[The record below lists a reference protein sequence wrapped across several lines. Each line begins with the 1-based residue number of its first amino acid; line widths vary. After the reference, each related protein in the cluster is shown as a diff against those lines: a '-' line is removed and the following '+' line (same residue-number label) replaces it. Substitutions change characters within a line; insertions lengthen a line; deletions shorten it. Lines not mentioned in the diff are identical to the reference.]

1 MRLRIQVPLETSSDM
16 PTSDEPLPNLLFEY
30 RGADLVLRSHDSHH
44 FRIPKSYIVNSS
56 PVLEELISRAFDS
69 PNDAHSGAVLPVVQL
84 PESGAILHNLLTFV
98 FPVTPLL
105 PSATEKVMELLSVA
119 QKYQMASVLAHIRLS
134 TTQHSPPS
142 NRMEPALHTYS
153 LAHKYGVH
161 QEALQAA
168 QTMLKYPVTLEDLE
182 DQLDTMQGTSLYE
195 LWKYYENARAI
206 LASDLTELRTST
218 NDVSSALGGL
228 RCSVSGSSQIPRW
241 LDDYIKSVG
250 DAPHLF
256 DFVEFNMALAR
267 HMRDGYGC
275 SCASIS
281 NQTIRNVWDA
291 LASVVHGSFEK
302 VCEVK
307 VDELF
312 TTLMS
317 CKAGSALSH
326 AQGSE
331 DSQAQVNL
339 TISPSE
345 PLDISLLD
353 ANLVIRSADLGK
365 FRVHKSILAIVS
377 PFFKDLFSLPQP
389 SDSELADGLPVVQL
403 SEDTE
408 LLNSLVSML
417 YPVRRVI
424 PDSYEKVLNLL
435 AACQKYDMVQ
445 VQSFIRAEVNRG
457 IFPAPVGT
465 ELFRAYAIAGGK
477 GLIPEMEKAARL
489 TLDHPM
495 TFETLGEALRLFDG
509 CALRDLARFRRCC
522 RDNLVMCLKSFLEI
536 QGTGASGIGYGSGCP
551 CGSSSSLWELNWLRQ
566 VISRYKDSKKQLFT
580 DPLPTSS
587 NIRGE
592 YLKAIPSYANSMQCS
607 YCGHVRVGTHNPP
620 FGAELE
626 SKLAQAL
633 DKVHTFL
640 RFQST

>member
-1 MRLRIQVPLETSSDM
+1 
-16 PTSDEPLPNLLFEY
+16 
-30 RGADLVLRSHDSHH
+30 
-44 FRIPKSYIVNSS
+44 
-56 PVLEELISRAFDS
+56 
-69 PNDAHSGAVLPVVQL
+69 
-84 PESGAILHNLLTFV
+84 
-98 FPVTPLL
+98 
-105 PSATEKVMELLSVA
+105 
-119 QKYQMASVLAHIRLS
+119 
-134 TTQHSPPS
+134 
-142 NRMEPALHTYS
+142 
-153 LAHKYGVH
+153 
-161 QEALQAA
+161 
-168 QTMLKYPVTLEDLE
+168 
-182 DQLDTMQGTSLYE
+182 
-195 LWKYYENARAI
+195 
-206 LASDLTELRTST
+206 
-218 NDVSSALGGL
+218 
-228 RCSVSGSSQIPRW
+228 
-241 LDDYIKSVG
+241 
-250 DAPHLF
+250 
-256 DFVEFNMALAR
+256 
-267 HMRDGYGC
+267 
-275 SCASIS
+275 
-281 NQTIRNVWDA
+281 
-291 LASVVHGSFEK
+291 
-302 VCEVK
+302 
-307 VDELF
+307 
-312 TTLMS
+312 MS

-326 AQGSE
+326 AQGRE
-331 DSQAQVNL
+331 DSQAQVNS

-345 PLDISLLD
+345 PLDISLPD

-445 VQSFIRAEVNRG
+445 VQSFIRAEINRG

-465 ELFRAYAIAGGK
+465 EVFRAYAIAGGK

-536 QGTGASGIGYGSGCP
+536 QVPGASGIGYGVGCP

-592 YLKAIPSYANSMQCS
+592 YLKAIPSYPNSMQCS
-607 YCGHVRVGTHNPP
+607 YCGHVRVGIHNPP

-626 SKLAQAL
+626 SRLAQAL

>member
-1 MRLRIQVPLETSSDM
+1 M
-16 PTSDEPLPNLLFEY
+16 PTSNEPLPNLLFEY
-30 RGADLVLRSHDSHH
+30 RGADFVLRSHDSHH
-44 FRIPKSYIVNSS
+44 FRIPKAYIVNSS
-56 PVLEELISRAFDS
+56 PVLEELIVRALDS
-69 PNDAHSGAVLPVVQL
+69 PNDAHSEAALPVVQL
-84 PESGAILHNLLTFV
+84 PESGAILHSLLTFV
-98 FPVTPLL
+98 FPVMPLL
-105 PSATEKVMELLSVA
+105 PSTTEKVMELLSVA
-119 QKYQMASVLAHIRLS
+119 QKYQMVSILAHIRLS
-134 TTQHSPPS
+134 TSQHCPPS
-142 NRMEPALHTYS
+142 NRMEPALHIYS

-168 QTMLKYPVTLEDLE
+168 QTISKYPVTIEDLE
-182 DQLDTMQGTSLYE
+182 DKLDAMQGTSLYD
-195 LWKYYENARAI
+195 LWKYYEKARAI

-218 NDVSSALGGL
+218 SGVRSALGGL
-228 RCSVSGSSQIPRW
+228 RCSVSSGSSQIPRW

-250 DAPHLF
+250 DVPHVF

-267 HMRDGYGC
+267 HIRDGLRSYGC
-275 SCASIS
+275 SCASMS

-291 LASVVHGSFEK
+291 LAPVVRGSFEK
-302 VCEVK
+302 VCDVD

-317 CKAGSALSH
+317 CKAGLALSH
-326 AQGSE
+326 LQGSE
-331 DSQAQVNL
+331 DSQALVNS
-339 TISPSE
+339 TIPLPG
-345 PLDISLLD
+345 PLDISLPD

-377 PFFKDLFSLPQP
+377 PFFRDLLSLPQP
-389 SDSELADGLPVVQL
+389 SDCELVDGLPVVQL

-417 YPVRRVI
+417 YPVRRMI
-424 PDSYEKVLNLL
+424 PNSHEKVLNLL

-445 VQSFIRAEVNRG
+445 VQSYIRAEIDRG

-465 ELFRAYAIAGGK
+465 EAFRAYAITGRK

-509 CALRDLARFRRCC
+509 RALRDLARFRRCC
-522 RDNLVMCLKSFLEI
+522 RDNLVMCLKSFLET
-536 QGTGASGIGYGSGCP
+536 QGTGASGRGSAGGCSG
-551 CGSSSSLWELNWLRQ
+551 CGSSSREFSWLGQ
-566 VISRYKDSKKQLFT
+566 VISRYKDSKKQLFA
-580 DPLPTSS
+580 DPLPTPS

-592 YLKAIPSYANSMQCS
+592 YLKALPSYANSNH
-607 YCGHVRVGTHNPP
+607 CGNCAGRVRAANYDPP
-620 FGAELE
+620 FCAELE

-640 RFQST
+640 RF

>member
-1 MRLRIQVPLETSSDM
+1 M

-30 RGADLVLRSHDSHH
+30 RGADFVLRSHDSHH
-44 FRIPKSYIVNSS
+44 FRIPKSYIINSS
-56 PVLEELISRAFDS
+56 PVLEELISGALDS
-69 PNDAHSGAVLPVVQL
+69 PNDAHNEAVVPVVQL

-105 PSATEKVMELLSVA
+105 PSTTEKVMELLSVA

-142 NRMEPALHTYS
+142 NQMEPTLHTYS

-168 QTMLKYPVTLEDLE
+168 QTILKYPVTIEDLE
-182 DQLDTMQGTSLYE
+182 DKLDTMQGTSLYE
-195 LWKYYENARAI
+195 LWKYYESARAI
-206 LASDLTELRTST
+206 LTSDLTELRTST
-218 NDVSSALGGL
+218 SGVSSTLGGL
-228 RCSVSGSSQIPRW
+228 RCSVSGSSQTPLW
-241 LDDYIKSVG
+241 VDDYIKSVG

-275 SCASIS
+275 SCSSMS

-291 LASVVHGSFEK
+291 LATVVHGSFEK
-302 VCEVK
+302 VCEVD

-317 CKAGSALSH
+317 CKAGSASALSH
-326 AQGSE
+326 VKGSKN
-331 DSQAQVNL
+331 SQAQLNS
-339 TISPSE
+339 TIPPSE
-345 PLDISLLD
+345 PLDISLPD
-353 ANLVIRSADLGK
+353 ANLVIRSANLGN

-377 PFFKDLFSLPQP
+377 PFFRDLFSLPQP
-389 SDSELADGLPVVQL
+389 SDSESVDGLPVVQL

-424 PDSYEKVLNLL
+424 PDSYEKVLDLL
-435 AACQKYDMVQ
+435 AACQKYDMAQ

-465 ELFRAYAIAGGK
+465 EAFRAYAIAGGK

-495 TFETLGEALRLFDG
+495 TFEYLGEALRLFDG
-509 CALRDLARFRRCC
+509 RALRDLVRFRRCC

-536 QGTGASGIGYGSGCP
+536 QGTGASGSGYPGGCS
-551 CGSSSSLWELNWLRQ
+551 CGSSISLWELNWLRQ

-580 DPLPTSS
+580 DSFPTPS

-592 YLKAIPSYANSMQCS
+592 YSKALPSYANSNHHCG
-607 YCGHVRVGTHNPP
+607 YCGRVRAANHDPP
-620 FGAELE
+620 FCAELE

-633 DKVHTFL
+633 DKVYTFL
-640 RFQST
+640 RFEST